1 MVNCPL
7 CAKSVSSVTDYTS
20 TMSTTQAKKLA
31 AGEITLSDIYPI
43 HSNFKKCT
51 HSYLYAKCD
60 DCNCDLTLE
69 AGSNSYYNGPLFIT
83 VCDACDRRLTE

>member
-60 DCNCDLTLE
+60 DCGGDMTPD
-69 AGSNSYYNGPLFIT
+69 AGCNSYWYAENIIT
-83 VCDACDRRLTE
+83 VCDKCDKELR